1 MPAPPHI
8 EVRDLKLVYKTG
20 PKTETAAVDT
30 VSFSIGKGDTLG
42 IVGESGCGKSSLARV
57 FLAYTRPGARI
68 AGGSLRVAGLD
79 VLKLRPDQ
87 LLDYRGRQAAMVSQ
101 NPLSSL
107 TPHLTIGQH
116 LVELIRLHK
125 AAGGRTSKEK
135 ALELLAAME
144 LPDPANIYDRYPHQL
159 SGGQRQRVVIAA
171 ALVAE
176 PELIILDEP
185 TTALDKTVES
195 QVLDL
200 VSRLQKRTGTTL
212 IYVSHDLNVIARMCE
227 RVLVMKDGKVL
238 EDGPTSEVFTHP
250 KTDYARTLIAAIPK
264 LQTSKPSNV
273 TSLHGQ
279 SAALSIENLDFS
291 YARPPGWNP
300 LRRLFPAPA
309 LPPTLAD
316 ISLSVPSGTTLGVV
330 GESGSGK
337 STLAALVA
345 GLVAGNSG
353 EIRFDGRPLSGLAPQ
368 RDRELRRRVQMI
380 FQDPASSLNPQH
392 TVEQIIARP
401 LQIFFGITR
410 AAARDRTVEL
420 LAELGLGSTFLSRSP
435 RQLSGGQQQRVAI
448 ARAFAGKPDLV
459 LCDEVTSALDVTV
472 QASVLNVMKRLQ
484 REYGTTYLFIS
495 HDLPVVAEM
504 SDQILVLEKG
514 RIRDYGET
522 AAVLSAPS
530 SDYTRNLLAAFAT
543 ASQQLAHRTLKHAS

>member
-8 EVRDLKLVYKTG
+8 EVRDLKLVYRTG
-20 PKTETAAVDT
+20 PKTETTAIDT
-30 VSFSIGKGDTLG
+30 VSFSIAKGETLG
-42 IVGESGCGKSSLARV
+42 IVGESGCGKSSLARA

-68 AGGSLRVAGLD
+68 AGGSLSVAGQD
-79 VLKLRPDQ
+79 VLKLKPDQ
-87 LLDYRGRQAAMVSQ
+87 LLQYRGRRAAMVPQ

-125 AAGGRTSKEK
+125 AAGGRTPKEK

-144 LPDPANIYDRYPHQL
+144 LPDPAAIYDRYPHQL
-159 SGGQRQRVVIAA
+159 SGGQLQRVVIAA

-200 VSRLQKRTGTTL
+200 VSRLQKRTDTTL

-238 EDGPTSEVFTHP
+238 EDGPTGEVFTRP
-250 KTDYARTLIAAIPK
+250 RTDYARTLIAAIPK
-264 LQTSKPSNV
+264 LETSKPSNV
-273 TSLHGQ
+273 TPLHGEA
-279 SAALSIENLDFS
+279 AALTIEKLDFS

-300 LRRLFPAPA
+300 LGRFFPRPAP
-309 LPPTLAD
+309 PPTLAD
-316 ISLSVPSGTTLGVV
+316 IALAIPPGATLGVV

-345 GLVAGNSG
+345 GLASGNSG
-353 EIRFDGRPLSGLAPQ
+353 EIRFDGQLLSGLAPQ
-368 RDRELRRRVQMI
+368 RDRDLRRRVQMI

-392 TVEQIIARP
+392 TVEQLIARP
-401 LQIFFGITR
+401 LQVFFGMSR
-410 AAARDRTVEL
+410 AAARERTVEL
-420 LAELGLGSTFLSRSP
+420 LAELGLSATFLDRSP

-472 QASVLNVMKRLQ
+472 QASVLRVMKRLQ
-484 REYGTTYLFIS
+484 NEHGTTYLFIS

-504 SDQILVLEKG
+504 SDRILVLEKG
-514 RIRDYGET
+514 RIRDYGDT
-522 AAVLSAPS
+522 GAVLSAPS
-530 SDYTRNLLAAFAT
+530 SDYTRNLLAAFTT

>member
-20 PKTETAAVDT
+20 PKTETTAIDT
-30 VSFSIGKGDTLG
+30 VSFSIAKGETLG
-42 IVGESGCGKSSLARV
+42 IVGESGCGKSSLARA

-68 AGGSLRVAGLD
+68 AGGSLSVAGLD

-87 LLDYRGRQAAMVSQ
+87 LLRYRGRRAAMVPQ

-116 LVELIRLHK
+116 LVELVRLHN

-176 PELIILDEP
+176 PELIVLDEP

-200 VSRLQKRTGTTL
+200 VSRLQKRAGTTL

-238 EDGPTSEVFTHP
+238 EDGPTGTVFTHP
-250 KTDYARTLIAAIPK
+250 QTDYARTLIAAIPK
-264 LQTSKPSNV
+264 LQTSKRSNV
-273 TSLHGQ
+273 TPLHSQG
-279 SAALSIENLDFS
+279 AALSIDKLDFS
-291 YARPPGWNP
+291 YAPPPGWNP

-309 LPPTLAD
+309 VPSTLAD
-316 ISLSVPSGTTLGVV
+316 ISLSVPSGSTLGVV

-345 GLVAGNSG
+345 GLVSGNGG
-353 EIRFDGRPLSGLAPQ
+353 EILFDGKILSGLAPQ
-368 RDRELRRRVQMI
+368 RNRDLRRRVQMI

-420 LAELGLGSTFLSRSP
+420 LAELGLASTFLSRSP

-522 AAVLSAPS
+522 TAVLSAPS